1 VTDSTGAVIHTDTW
15 TSHYARVDGLLLI
28 GAAAPTP

>member
-1 VTDSTGAVIHTDTW
+1 VIHSDTW

-28 GAAAPTP
+28 GVAP